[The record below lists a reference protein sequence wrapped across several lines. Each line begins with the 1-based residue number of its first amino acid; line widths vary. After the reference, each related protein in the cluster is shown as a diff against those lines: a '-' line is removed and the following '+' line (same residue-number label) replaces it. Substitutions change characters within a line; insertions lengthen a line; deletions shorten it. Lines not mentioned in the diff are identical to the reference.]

1 MIKVKVPATTANLG
15 PGFDTLGMSLD
26 FYNQIL
32 VEHNS
37 TGLEIIINGNG
48 KKELATDKSNLVYYV
63 MSRLFEKVGYTDH
76 NLTIKLDNKIPLA
89 RGLGSS
95 AAAIVGGLVAAN
107 KLLGDKLS
115 QDELLDLAVE
125 IEGHP
130 DNVAPALFG
139 GVVITTIHGGEIVHK
154 KIAVP
159 DLKVVVAIPDYQ
171 LSTKKAREVLPDK
184 VDFDDA
190 IFNISQTAL
199 LISGLV
205 SSDYQLISQAL
216 SDKLH
221 QPYRAKLIP
230 GFEEIKKDLAGL
242 ALGVMLSGSGPTVI
256 ALTVENEVEIGERMV
271 EIFKKHQIK
280 ADYLVTAPTNQGVV
294 VEEGAN

>member
-1 MIKVKVPATTANLG
+1 MIKVKVPATSANLG

-26 FYNQIL
+26 FYNQIT

-37 TGLEIIINGNG
+37 TGLEIIISGNG
-48 KKELATDKSNLVYYV
+48 EKELATDESNLVYYV

-107 KLLGDKLS
+107 KLVGDKLS

-130 DNVAPALFG
+130 DNVAPALLG
-139 GVVITTIHGGEIVHK
+139 GVVITTNNGEKNVYK

-171 LSTKKAREVLPDK
+171 LSTKKARQVLPDK

-199 LISGLV
+199 LISGLL
-205 SSDYQLISQAL
+205 SSDYQLISQSL

-230 GFEEIKKDLAGL
+230 GFEKIKERLKDL

-271 EIFKKHQIK
+271 EIFKQHQIK
-280 ADYLVTAPTNQGVV
+280 ADYLVTAPTNQGVLIDS
-294 VEEGAN
+294 

>member
-26 FYNQIL
+26 FYNQIRFK
-32 VEHNS
+32 HNS
-37 TGLEIIINGNG
+37 TGLKIKINGRG
-48 KKELATDKSNLVYYV
+48 SQDLATDESNLVYYV
-63 MSRLFEKVGYTDH
+63 MTRLFEKVGYTNRD
-76 NLTIKLDNKIPLA
+76 LTIELDNKIPLA

-107 KLLGDKLS
+107 KLVGDKLS

-130 DNVAPALFG
+130 DNVAPALLG
-139 GVVITTIHGGEIVHK
+139 GVVITTNNGEKNVYK

-171 LSTKKAREVLPDK
+171 LSTKKARQVLPDK

-230 GFEEIKKDLAGL
+230 GFEKIKESLKDL

-256 ALTVENEVEIGERMV
+256 ALTVESEVEIGERMV
-271 EIFKKHQIK
+271 EIFKQHQIK
-280 ADYLVTAPTNQGVV
+280 ADYLVTAPTNQGVLIDS
-294 VEEGAN
+294 